1 VSKPS
6 NPTLIGAFILGA
18 VLLLVAAVLLFGGT
32 ELFTQKRLLVSY
44 FPDSVKGLRVGSSV
58 LLAGVRVGYVKSIQL
73 EGRISN
79 NETLETLVQVLM
91 EVQPETFELF
101 SDGTA
106 LSEERREQLTTDE
119 FVKAGIRAK
128 LGIDSLV
135 TGQLLVELDFQPEA
149 PAIYRAPRK
158 TYPEIP
164 TIPSDTQQVIERLQD
179 FFAKLTSEV
188 DFPQIAKDIQ
198 GIAAGVNELANSPDL
213 RAMLAGGSKLAN
225 DDLPRLTKSIEHALA
240 ELDGAIDD
248 TRSLITHVDGRV
260 DPLLAELIPTVQ
272 HLDAAIAGAEQVLQ
286 STNSQLRQGS
296 ALTLEI
302 QATLRDLQSVSRSAS
317 LLLDYLEKH
326 PEALLR
332 GKKE

>member
-6 NPTLIGAFILGA
+6 NPTLIGTFVLGA
-18 VLLLVAAVLLFGGT
+18 VLLLVAAVLLFGGS
-32 ELFTQKRLLVSY
+32 ELFIKTRLLVSY

-73 EGRISN
+73 EGRILN

-106 LSEERREQLTTDE
+106 LSEQRREQLTTNE

-135 TGQLLVELDFQPEA
+135 TGQLLVELDFQPDA

-179 FFAKLTSEV
+179 FFTKLTSEV
-188 DFPQIAKDIQ
+188 DFPKIAKDIQ
-198 GIAAGVNELANSPDL
+198 GIAAGVNELANSPQL
-213 RAMLAGGSKLAN
+213 RSMLAGGSKLTN
-225 DDLPRLTKSIEHALA
+225 EDLPGLVKSIERSLR
-240 ELDGAIDD
+240 ELDGAIEDS
-248 TRSLITHVDGRV
+248 RKLISHVDGQV
-260 DPLLAELIPTVQ
+260 DPLMAELLPTVKR
-272 HLDAAIAGAEQVLQ
+272 LDAAIAGAEQVLQ
-286 STNSQLRQGS
+286 STNSQLRQDS
-296 ALTLEI
+296 ELTLEI

-317 LLLDYLEKH
+317 LLLDYLERH

-332 GKKE
+332 GKQD